1 MQFHKAV
8 YMGGQSIDAIIDRR
22 ESLVHLFSEVA
33 KLKMDVGKSS
43 IYARKASVHLPKSCI
58 HLPKAGPDKPFQ
70 RRESVA
76 DGQRLSFGI
85 LLRHTAP
92 LSCPNV
98 IRKSR

>member
-1 MQFHKAV
+1 MA
-8 YMGGQSIDAIIDRR
+8 GQSIDAIIDRR
-22 ESLVHLFSEVA
+22 ESLVHLLSEVT

-43 IYARKASVHLPKSCI
+43 IYPRKACVHLPESCI
-58 HLPKAGPDKPFQ
+58 HLPKSTPDKSFQ

-76 DGQRLSFGI
+76 DGQRLSFRI

-92 LSCPNV
+92 FSCPNV